1 MEPFQPRPPFGQI
14 PIIGNSQKPKSFV
27 STPSPSGRNLFSTDN
42 RRISIVRSEKEKI
55 LILAFREMAKLYGK
69 LSEKYR
75 QRAFNTAADIL
86 SNYPHPI
93 PTGSALRNIAGIGG
107 SSASVVEEWFQTG
120 KIQRLEDLRKQVS
133 ESKSRITLVV
143 KSPEMVQKEDTIKLF
158 RTIHGVGPK
167 IAEKWYLKGWRK
179 LDDIKIDE
187 LSRAQQ
193 IGFQN
198 LTELEEK
205 IPRSEI
211 DIFKQYI
218 DIMLLN
224 VPFKICGSYRRG
236 AKESGDIDVLLMETE
251 GYTLSYI
258 VQEMTKRNLIVDQLA
273 LGQTKF
279 MGIIKL
285 SPTHK
290 KRRLDLRM
298 VSKDVWSFAT
308 LYFTGCGELNIK
320 MRRKAIT
327 MGLTLN
333 EYCLTKPTGEIIAC
347 PSEESIF
354 RALEMSYLPPTER
367 DT

>member
-1 MEPFQPRPPFGQI
+1 MEPSQPRPPAGQI
-14 PIIGNSQKPKSFV
+14 PIIGQGV
-27 STPSPSGRNLFSTDN
+27 L
-42 RRISIVRSEKEKI
+42 IVRSEKDKI

-75 QRAFNTAADIL
+75 QRAFNMAADIL

-93 PTGSALRNIAGIGG
+93 PTGPDLRNIHGIGG

-120 KIQRLEDLRKQVS
+120 KIQRLEDLRKRVS
-133 ESKSRITLVV
+133 ESESRITLVV
-143 KSPEMVQKEDTIKLF
+143 KSPEMIQMENTIALF
-158 RTIHGVGPK
+158 QTIHGVGPK
-167 IAEKWYLKGWRK
+167 IAEKWYLKGWRT

-187 LSRAQQ
+187 LSHAQQ

-198 LTELEEK
+198 LTELKEK

-211 DIFKQYI
+211 DIFKQYLER
-218 DIMLLN
+218 MLLN
-224 VPFKICGSYRRG
+224 VPFQICGSYRRG
-236 AKESGDIDVLLMETE
+236 AVESGDIDVLLMETE

-290 KRRLDLRM
+290 PRRLDLRL

-333 EYCLTKPTGEIIAC
+333 EYCLTKSTGEIIAC

-354 RALEMSYLPPTER
+354 KALGMSYLPPTKR
-367 DT
+367 DN